1 MVYKW
6 YMLPIGGLYAT
17 YHLLGEP
24 ETTIDT
30 LSENSINVEPHVMQN
45 MSYLIVAP
53 KLALTIVLIPSLG
66 WEVSTDCK
74 VSYDILCAPTQ
85 WPKCRA
91 SAKYKTTILYY
102 ADKILPFICNQFCP
116 DVSAKHKTIGFIFNS
131 PRKHQARKNVLDTT
145 YL

>member
-53 KLALTIVLIPSLG
+53 KLALTIILIPSLG
-66 WEVSTDCK
+66 WEVSKDCK

-91 SAKYKTTILYY
+91 SAKYKTTILRY
-102 ADKILPFICNQFCP
+102 ADKILPSIHLQPILSGFYIQF
-116 DVSAKHKTIGFIFNS
+116 SQEASS
-131 PRKHQARKNVLDTT
+131 PKKCTRHHLSITM
-145 YL
+145 L